1 MNCARVKAAVS
12 GFEAEFGGQ
21 VRVYTI
27 PVDTPEGQ
35 AAVKKYD
42 FQSHGLVM
50 FDPAGQLIH
59 KRRDHMAK
67 ADEVHQILAHALRP
81 LRLDGGA

>member
-12 GFEAEFGGQ
+12 GFESEFGGQ
-21 VRVYTI
+21 VRVHTV
-27 PVDTPEGQ
+27 PVDTPEGK
-35 AAVKKYD
+35 AAVKKYN

-67 ADEVHQILAHALRP
+67 AEEVHQILISELRP
-81 LRLDGGA
+81 RPRDGGT